1 MFYQET
7 LQRNG
12 PQVGIYESGDI
23 PNAILTEK
31 YVFILT
37 VGVLPDLE
45 KDSYENADGETYKWY
60 NDEYK
65 VGNIRFYLFFCPFYF
80 PIFSFYFSESW
91 RWMKDFFYLN
101 KFRVGVS
108 LKTR

>member
-1 MFYQET
+1 MINLFYQDT
-7 LQRNG
+7 LQRYG

-45 KDSYENADGETYKWY
+45 KDSYDSFDGQNSQWY
-60 NDEYK
+60 NDENK
-65 VGNIRFYLFFCPFYF
+65 VGNMRWPLLTLRIIY
-80 PIFSFYFSESW
+80 SF
-91 RWMKDFFYLN
+91 N
-101 KFRVGVS
+101 VS
-108 LKTR
+108 VNHGCG

>member
-7 LQRNG
+7 LKRNG

-45 KDSYENADGETYKWY
+45 KDSYHYADQETYHWY

-65 VGNIRFYLFFCPFYF
+65 VGDMRFYSLYFFIIVYGFYF
-80 PIFSFYFSESW
+80 KSIMEVDERFFQLKQIEGRYFH
-91 RWMKDFFYLN
+91 KKY
-101 KFRVGVS
+101 
-108 LKTR
+108 

>member
-45 KDSYENADGETYKWY
+45 KDSYDNADGETYKWY

-65 VGNIRFYLFFCPFYF
+65 VGNIRFYLFFVRFICLYLVF
-80 PIFSFYFSESW
+80 ILVNHGGGWKTFSTWTNSE
-91 RWMKDFFYLN
+91 
-101 KFRVGVS
+101 
-108 LKTR
+108 

>member
-7 LQRNG
+7 LKRNG

-37 VGVLPDLE
+37 VGVLPDLV
-45 KDSYENADGETYKWY
+45 KDSYDYADQETYQWY

-65 VGNIRFYLFFCPFYF
+65 VGDMRFHSLYLFI
-80 PIFSFYFSESW
+80 IF
-91 RWMKDFFYLN
+91 
-101 KFRVGVS
+101 
-108 LKTR
+108 LK

>member
-23 PNAILTEK
+23 PNAILTEE

-45 KDSYENADGETYKWY
+45 KDSYDNFDDQNYQWY

-65 VGNIRFYLFFCPFYF
+65 VGIMRFFPFLKIAFFTIYLFTVNHGC
-80 PIFSFYFSESW
+80 
-91 RWMKDFFYLN
+91 
-101 KFRVGVS
+101 
-108 LKTR
+108 